1 MFSQMQDFILSTWL
15 SHILVFF
22 WKILRSG
29 TAGLY
34 RSSIYKLLKKLH
46 TFLHSGCIN
55 LHTTSSEWEFPFL
68 YILANTS
75 DLWSIWW
82 WHLFWQV
89 WGASHVVLIC
99 ISLMISD
106 VEQLFMC
113 LWVTCISSLEKMSI
127 YVLCQIF
134 ESSYLLIFM
143 LTCMNYLCILDIN
156 PSSDIA
162 FANDIFLPFSRLS
175 FHFVNSFLDGLKIFS

>member
-1 MFSQMQDFILSTWL
+1 MFSQMQDFILSIWL

-34 RSSIYKLLKKLH
+34 RSSIYNLLKK
-46 TFLHSGCIN
+46 LHSGCIN

-82 WHLFWQV
+82 WQLSWQV

-113 LWVTCISSLEKMSI
+113 LWVTCISSLEKNVYLRPLPI
-127 YVLCQIF
+127 FWIQLFVDFYVDLY
-134 ESSYLLIFM
+134 EL
-143 LTCMNYLCILDIN
+143 
-156 PSSDIA
+156 
-162 FANDIFLPFSRLS
+162 
-175 FHFVNSFLDGLKIFS
+175 FVYFGY